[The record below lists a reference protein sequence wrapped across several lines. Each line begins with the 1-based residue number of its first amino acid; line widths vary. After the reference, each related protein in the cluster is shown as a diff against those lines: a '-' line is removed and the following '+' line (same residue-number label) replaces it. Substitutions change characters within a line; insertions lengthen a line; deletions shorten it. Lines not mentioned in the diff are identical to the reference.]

1 METLALFA
9 DMALKVFMIGFS
21 FFLLIYLIMCGID
34 LFNWMKYNHPS
45 PANETDDDDDSD
57 LGIFMH

>member
-9 DMALKVFMIGFS
+9 DMALKVFYVGLPVTLFV
-21 FFLLIYLIMCGID
+21 YLIVCSID
-34 LFNWMKYNHPS
+34 LYKYLSSNYPS